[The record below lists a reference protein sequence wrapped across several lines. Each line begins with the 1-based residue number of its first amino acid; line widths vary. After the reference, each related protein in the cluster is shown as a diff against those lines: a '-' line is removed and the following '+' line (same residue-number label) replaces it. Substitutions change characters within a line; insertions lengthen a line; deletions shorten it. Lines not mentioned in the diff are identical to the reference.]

1 MKLIDSLL
9 DRITMYRLLLY
20 FLIVLLC
27 AALMLGALGYLPYS
41 PIALTI
47 TTVFLFSACWAAN
60 RIFAYILRVSH
71 NPESTLITALILA
84 LIITPT
90 TSLQSFLFLSA
101 AAGLAIASKYLLNI
115 RGIHIFNPAAI
126 AVVLTSFGAGDG
138 ASWWVGNVYLAPIVL
153 IGGLLI
159 ARKIR
164 RFQMV
169 TIFALVSLIV
179 ITGLVLMSGGD
190 AFDTLQKTLL
200 HSSFFFLAFIMLTE
214 PLTSP
219 GSLSMQRW
227 YAIIVGILF
236 APQLH
241 IGSWYTTPE
250 IALVIGN
257 VFAYI
262 VNPKI
267 KLFLHLVKKIPMG
280 QSTYDFT
287 FRPTQPLKF
296 APGQYMEFTLPHDQP
311 DSRGVRRYFTLAS
324 SPTEELLH
332 IGVRFYEN
340 GSTFKK
346 TMLAMDEK
354 KAILAAQLSGDFTL
368 PDDPQQPVILIAG
381 GIGITPYRSMLK
393 YLIDTNQ
400 TRPITLLYS
409 ERTEA
414 DIAYK
419 DILVAAQQQGMNI
432 ICTLTTQTE
441 STNLRLGKIDA
452 ELVQSNVGD
461 IKKTLFYISGPHPMV
476 TDIKSLLRNIGVP
489 FENIKVDFFP
499 GY

>member
-1 MKLIDSLL
+1 
-9 DRITMYRLLLY
+9 MYRLLLY

-27 AALMLGALGYLPYS
+27 AALVLGAFGYLPYS
-41 PIALTI
+41 PITLTI
-47 TTVFLFSACWAAN
+47 TTVFLICACWVAN
-60 RIFAYILRVSH
+60 RIFAHVLNVPH

-90 TSLQSFLFLSA
+90 TSLQSFIFLSA
-101 AAGLAIASKYLLNI
+101 AAGLAITSKYLLNI

-126 AVVLTSFGAGDG
+126 AVVLTSLGAGDG
-138 ASWWVGNVYLAPIVL
+138 ASWWVGNVYLAPLVL

-159 ARKIR
+159 VRKIR

-169 TIFALVSLIV
+169 AIFAIVSLIV
-179 ITGLVLMSGGD
+179 ITGFALMGG
-190 AFDTLQKTLL
+190 ANIVDTLQKTLL

-227 YAIIVGILF
+227 YAVIVGILF
-236 APQLH
+236 VPQLH
-241 IGSWYTTPE
+241 LGSWYTTPE

-257 VFAYI
+257 IFAYI

-267 KLFLHLVKKIPMG
+267 KPFLHLVKKIPMG
-280 QSTYDFT
+280 PSTYDFVL
-287 FRPTQPLKF
+287 RPTQPLKF
-296 APGQYMEFTLPHDQP
+296 VPGQYMEFTLPHDQP
-311 DSRGVRRYFTLAS
+311 DNRGVRRYFTLAS

-332 IGVRFYEN
+332 IGVRFYDN

-346 TMLAMDEK
+346 TMLGMDGK
-354 KAILAAQLSGDFTL
+354 KAVLAGQLSGDFTL

-419 DILVAAQQQGMNI
+419 DILVAARQQGMNI
-432 ICTLTTQTE
+432 ICTLTAETAQT
-441 STNLRLGKIDA
+441 SFRAGKIDI
-452 ELVQSNVGD
+452 ELIQSTAGD
-461 IKKTLFYISGPHPMV
+461 IRKTLFYISGPHPMV
-476 TDIKSLLRNIGVP
+476 TDIKSLLRSLGVP